1 MIFLTDIRDFDYRPY
16 VVNGDMVRGKV
27 VLDGSIVWRDVKA
40 DKDYTVPSGFVFDL
54 ASLPWWTGWAL
65 TKLGK
70 HQRAA
75 ALHDW
80 LYMNRINSKRWADEQ
95 FRLAMIHDG
104 VKPWRVWMAWSGVAV
119 GGWPAWWSE
128 DEIIIVEDL

>member
-1 MIFLTDIRDFDYRPY
+1 MFLTDIRDFDHRPY
-16 VVNGDMVRGKV
+16 IVDGEIVRDRV
-27 VLDGSIVWRDVKA
+27 VLEGNIVWLDVKN
-40 DKDYTVPSGFVFDL
+40 DKEYTVPKGFVFDL

-80 LYMNRINSKRWADEQ
+80 FYVNRINTKAWSDAQ
-95 FRLAMIHDG
+95 FRLAMADDG
-104 VKPWRVWMAWSGVAV
+104 VAGWRKYMAWSGVALC
-119 GGWPAWWSE
+119 GWPAWWSK
-128 DEIIIVEDL
+128 DEIIIVEEDT